1 MSEEAVEKKEK
12 KEKKVMTPERLEQL
26 ARARKKALE
35 IRQAGAA
42 IKEEQKQLAD
52 AALEEKLQREK
63 ELNDAVKKSLL
74 KNEINNDK
82 LHTVPIY
89 RNNVVPRL
97 EGSAPPITQRVWDA
111 SHEEEEERLEG
122 SAPPITQRVWDA
134 SHDYREASARRQP
147 REEEEDGGRP
157 IRDYREASARRQPR
171 EKTKKPIKTKVVIE
185 QSSDDEDE
193 FHTNEHVIFVKRKSK
208 NDSIKKVPATTP
220 VPPNTPEDGQRPPP
234 YQAHRQLPNVPLPNT
249 MDDFVNAGFSNYRK
263 YY

>member
-1 MSEEAVEKKEK
+1 MSESEAVEKKEK

-42 IKEEQKQLAD
+42 IKEEQKQLAE
-52 AALEEKLQREK
+52 AALEEKLERER
-63 ELNDAVKKSLL
+63 ELNEAVKKSLL
-74 KNEINNDK
+74 KNEINNEK

-89 RNNVVPRL
+89 RNNIVPRL
-97 EGSAPPITQRVWDA
+97 EESAPAITQRVWDIPNDD
-111 SHEEEEERLEG
+111 EEEEEEEVQ
-122 SAPPITQRVWDA
+122 PIIVKK
-134 SHDYREASARRQP
+134 
-147 REEEEDGGRP
+147 
-157 IRDYREASARRQPR
+157 
-171 EKTKKPIKTKVVIE
+171 KTKKPIKTKVVIE

-234 YQAHRQLPNVPLPNT
+234 YQAHRQLPTVPLPNS
-249 MDDFVNAGFSNYRK
+249 MDDFVNAGFSNHRK